1 LFAAYSGIIAADI
14 VERCPSISA
23 VSTPAMPASD
33 RALSVLTDDICDVA
47 EVTSDA
53 DGLEVPA
60 VPGGARGPE
69 TGQLSAEAGREDEE
83 IFVFSDDDDDAL
95 TPLFPA
101 ARGPASGA
109 GCGTGRRWHATP
121 GSRLRRS
128 QCLSMYGTV
137 CKVLPTKTTDASAFL
152 EGMQRQEHAGIEHR
166 AGREHGS
173 IWLAP

>member
-95 TPLFPA
+95 TPLFLQHA
-101 ARGPASGA
+101 VRRQGQGA
-109 GCGTGRRWHATP
+109 VPDADGMPHRVRDCGD
-121 GSRLRRS
+121 RS
-128 QCLSMYGTV
+128 
-137 CKVLPTKTTDASAFL
+137 A
-152 EGMQRQEHAGIEHR
+152 
-166 AGREHGS
+166 
-173 IWLAP
+173 